1 MIGEDALGD
10 VLVRHYAGR
19 PDWGT
24 VERLR
29 GWLATGEAQ
38 GSERRA
44 IRETFQS
51 LDSRTGD
58 DPWEIRSIVE
68 EEGLDAGKTRRLLLA
83 CEVTNEKIL
92 RWLDEEADRV
102 RQKADKTQRGA
113 LDTSN
118 GDRSRSQ
125 PPRQPAGTGAAKAR
139 SSR

>member
-19 PDWGT
+19 PDWVT

-29 GWLATGEAQ
+29 GWLAAGEAK
-38 GSERRA
+38 GSERRV

-51 LDSRTGD
+51 VDSRTGD

-92 RWLDEEADRV
+92 RWLDEEADRG
-102 RQKADKTQRGA
+102 RQKAGRRKREA
-113 LDTSN
+113 ASTSTR
-118 GDRSRSQ
+118 DRPRSQ
-125 PPRQPAGTGAAKAR
+125 PLGPLP
-139 SSR
+139 SSV